1 MTTPDSARKFLVSVL
16 GFIRE
21 RKLLVA
27 AIAVVL
33 GVALSWLIHLPTGYS
48 GHAHPSQAISTDF
61 SSGFSVA
68 WEMTSKDLGVDE
80 PVVATTRV
88 DGVLVAVTGKKDGSS
103 KGATTFSGTL
113 IGIDPSGSTPTVLW
127 RHEFNSES
135 DTFFTWDDSI
145 IAGGETI
152 RASDG
157 TVTATWDTP
166 LPTTVGYDHDP
177 GSPRVV
183 LSPSSHPSWGAVAG
197 FIPVTWP
204 VVVTCTSI
212 YNSTTG
218 GRDEEP
224 SCTGWHKDG
233 TQAWNYALTRNADG
247 QTVHPT
253 VISTAN
259 SHLILWHYDND
270 HPYLDSFLSLTDGS
284 VTDLGVAFSGYLSI
298 DSIDATSNIYA
309 TSDGWLVYGSI
320 YAHFEDGDIAVLN
333 PDGSLREMMTLT
345 TNSLSW
351 STFITTT
358 CVDADGYTVRPTTE
372 QSLTALRTGRG
383 WTPMCYGV
391 ESNRPDSSTYALNGR
406 AFLAPDEDGTP
417 TDTHYKQGSFFSTDG
432 SLILGIQ
439 SIESDKKNSTKEEA
453 PALYYSRSGVKIA
466 SLSQVGARSAQPFY
480 DDLLIASPAHPDS
493 WLARQR
499 SFLGTYPHPDT
510 VLMGITPRRA
520 S

>member
-1 MTTPDSARKFLVSVL
+1 MTASDSARNFLVSVL

-33 GVALSWLIHLPTGYS
+33 GIGLSWLIHLPTGYS

-68 WEMTSKDLGVDE
+68 WEMTSKDLGVDG
-80 PVVATTRV
+80 PIAATTRV

-103 KGATTFSGTL
+103 KGATTSSGTL

-135 DTFFTWDDSI
+135 DTLFTWDDSI

-157 TVTATWDTP
+157 TVTATWDSP
-166 LPTTVGYDHDP
+166 LPTSVGYDHDL
-177 GSPRVV
+177 GSPRV
-183 LSPSSHPSWGAVAG
+183 LSPSRPSWGDGASFVP
-197 FIPVTWP
+197 ITSS

-212 YNSTTG
+212 DDSRSG
-218 GRDEEP
+218 DRDEGP

-233 TQAWNYALTRNADG
+233 TQAWNYAVTRNADRL
-247 QTVHPT
+247 TVQPT
-253 VISTAN
+253 GVATVDD
-259 SHLILWHYDND
+259 HLIVGHYEKNYDL
-270 HPYLDSFLSLTDGS
+270 YVDSFLSLVDGS
-284 VTDLGVAFSGYLSI
+284 VTDLGVAFSGRLSI
-298 DSIDATSNIYA
+298 DNVYA
-309 TSDGWLVYGSI
+309 TSDGWIINGMSYSQL
-320 YAHFEDGDIAVLN
+320 EDDDIAVLN
-333 PDGSLREMMTLT
+333 PDGSLRETMALT

-351 STFITTT
+351 RTLITTT
-358 CVDADGYTVRPTTE
+358 CTDTDGQAVQPTTE
-372 QSLTALRTGRG
+372 QALAALRTGHG
-383 WTPMCYGV
+383 WTPMC
-391 ESNRPDSSTYALNGR
+391 SNVVTSGSGSSIYALNGR
-406 AFLAPDEDGTP
+406 WFLAADEDGTP
-417 TDTHYKQGSFFSTDG
+417 TYTEYEQGSFFSTDG
-432 SLILGIQ
+432 SLIL
-439 SIESDKKNSTKEEA
+439 SVPKKSVVKDFDKDNIPT
-453 PALYYSRSGVKIA
+453 LHFTRSGKQVA

-480 DDLLIASPAHPDS
+480 DDLLIATPVPK
-493 WLARQR
+493 RNI
-499 SFLGTYPHPDT
+499 FLRYLGGYPHPDT

>member
-1 MTTPDSARKFLVSVL
+1 MTAPDSARKFLVSVL

-33 GVALSWLIHLPTGYS
+33 GIGLSWLIHLPTGYS

-68 WEMTSKDLGVDE
+68 WEMTSKDLGVDG

-113 IGIDPSGSTPTVLW
+113 IGIDPSGSAPAVLW

-135 DTFFTWDDSI
+135 DTLFTWDDSI

-166 LPTTVGYDHDP
+166 LPTTVGYDHDRN
-177 GSPRVV
+177 SPRVV
-183 LSPSSHPSWGAVAG
+183 FPRPSWGDGASFVP
-197 FIPVTWP
+197 ITSS
-204 VVVTCTSI
+204 VVVTCTPIDDSR
-212 YNSTTG
+212 SG
-218 GRDEEP
+218 DRDEGP

-233 TQAWNYALTRNADG
+233 TQAWNYAVTRNADRL
-247 QTVHPT
+247 TVQPT
-253 VISTAN
+253 GVATVDD
-259 SHLILWHYDND
+259 HLIVGHYEEAYD
-270 HPYLDSFLSLTDGS
+270 LRVDSFLSLVDGS
-284 VTDLGVAFSGYLSI
+284 VTDLGVAFSGHLSI
-298 DSIDATSNIYA
+298 DDVYA
-309 TSDGWLVYGSI
+309 TSDGWIINGMSYSQL
-320 YAHFEDGDIAVLN
+320 EDDDIAVLN

-345 TNSLSW
+345 TNALRWQTLSN
-351 STFITTT
+351 TM
-358 CVDADGYTVRPTTE
+358 CMDADGQAVQPTTE
-372 QSLTALRTGRG
+372 QALAALRTGHG
-383 WTPMCYGV
+383 WTPMC
-391 ESNRPDSSTYALNGR
+391 SNVVRSGPDSSIYALNGK

-417 TDTHYKQGSFFSTDG
+417 TDTNYEQGSFFSTDG
-432 SLILGIQ
+432 SLIL
-439 SIESDKKNSTKEEA
+439 SVPKKSVVKDFDKDDIPT
-453 PALYYSRSGVKIA
+453 LHFTRSGKQVA

-480 DDLLIASPAHPDS
+480 DDLLIATPVPK
-493 WLARQR
+493 RNI
-499 SFLGTYPHPDT
+499 FLRYLGGYPHPDT

-520 S
+520 G

>member
-1 MTTPDSARKFLVSVL
+1 MTAPDSARKFLVSVL

-33 GVALSWLIHLPTGYS
+33 GIGLSWLIHLPTGYS
-48 GHAHPSQAISTDF
+48 GRAHPSQAISTDF

-68 WEMTSKDLGVDE
+68 WEMTSKDLGVDG
-80 PVVATTRV
+80 PIAATTRV

-113 IGIDPSGSTPTVLW
+113 IGIDPSGSAPAVLW

-135 DTFFTWDDSI
+135 DTLFTWDDSI

-166 LPTTVGYDHDP
+166 LPTTVGYDHDRN
-177 GSPRVV
+177 SPRVV
-183 LSPSSHPSWGAVAG
+183 FPRPSWGDGASFVP
-197 FIPVTWP
+197 ITSS
-204 VVVTCTSI
+204 VVVTCTPIDDSR
-212 YNSTTG
+212 SG
-218 GRDEEP
+218 DRDEGP

-233 TQAWNYALTRNADG
+233 TQAWNYAVTRNADRL
-247 QTVHPT
+247 TVQPT
-253 VISTAN
+253 GVATVDD
-259 SHLILWHYDND
+259 HLIVGHYEEAYD
-270 HPYLDSFLSLTDGS
+270 LRVDSFLSLVDGS
-284 VTDLGVAFSGYLSI
+284 VTDLGVAFSGSLGI
-298 DSIDATSNIYA
+298 DNVYA
-309 TSDGWLVYGSI
+309 TSDGWIINGMSYSQL
-320 YAHFEDGDIAVLN
+320 EDDDIAVLN

-345 TNSLSW
+345 TNSLW
-351 STFITTT
+351 WRTLITTT
-358 CVDADGYTVRPTTE
+358 CVDTDGLAVLPTAE
-372 QSLTALRTGRG
+372 QALTALRTGHG
-383 WTPMCYGV
+383 WTPMC
-391 ESNRPDSSTYALNGR
+391 SNVVTSGSGSSIYALNGR
-406 AFLAPDEDGTP
+406 WFLAPNEDGTP
-417 TDTHYKQGSFFSTDG
+417 TYTEYEQGSFFSTDG

-439 SIESDKKNSTKEEA
+439 SIESDKKSSTKEDG
-453 PALYYSRSGVKIA
+453 PPLYYSQSGVKIA

-480 DDLLIASPAHPDS
+480 DDLLIATPVPK
-493 WLARQR
+493 RNI
-499 SFLGTYPHPDT
+499 FLRYLGGYPHPDT

>member
-1 MTTPDSARKFLVSVL
+1 MTAPDSARNFLVSVL

-33 GVALSWLIHLPTGYS
+33 GIGLSWLIHLPTGYS
-48 GHAHPSQAISTDF
+48 GRAHPSQTLSTDF

-68 WEMTSKDLGVDE
+68 WEMTSKDLGVDG
-80 PVVATTRV
+80 PIAATTRV

-135 DTFFTWDDSI
+135 DTLFTWDDSI

-166 LPTTVGYDHDP
+166 LPTTVGYDHDRN
-177 GSPRVV
+177 SPRV
-183 LSPSSHPSWGAVAG
+183 LSPSRPSWGDGASFVP
-197 FIPVTWP
+197 ITSS

-212 YNSTTG
+212 DDSRSGDRNEG
-218 GRDEEP
+218 P

-233 TQAWNYALTRNADG
+233 TQAWNYAVTRNADG
-247 QTVHPT
+247 QTVQPT
-253 VISTAN
+253 GVATVDD
-259 SHLILWHYDND
+259 HLIVGHYDND
-270 HPYLDSFLSLTDGS
+270 RLYVDSFLSLIDGS

-351 STFITTT
+351 RTFITTT

-391 ESNRPDSSTYALNGR
+391 EGNRADSSMYALNGR
-406 AFLAPDEDGTP
+406 RFLAADKDGTP
-417 TDTHYKQGSFFSTDG
+417 TYTDYEQGAFLSADG

-453 PALYYSRSGVKIA
+453 PALYYSRSGVTIA

-480 DDLLIASPAHPDS
+480 DDLLIATPVPK
-493 WLARQR
+493 RNI
-499 SFLGTYPHPDT
+499 FLRYLGGYPHPDT
-510 VLMGITPRRA
+510 VLMGITPKRA
-520 S
+520 G

>member
-1 MTTPDSARKFLVSVL
+1 MTASDSARNFLVSVL

-33 GVALSWLIHLPTGYS
+33 GIGLSWLIHLPTGYS

-68 WEMTSKDLGVDE
+68 WEMTSKDLGVDG

-103 KGATTFSGTL
+103 KGATTSSGTL

-135 DTFFTWDDSI
+135 DTLFTWDDSI

-157 TVTATWDTP
+157 TVTATWDSP
-166 LPTTVGYDHDP
+166 LPTTVGYDHDL
-177 GSPRVV
+177 GSPRV
-183 LSPSSHPSWGAVAG
+183 LSPSRPSWGDGASFVP
-197 FIPVTWP
+197 ITSS

-212 YNSTTG
+212 DDSRSG
-218 GRDEEP
+218 DRDEGP

-233 TQAWNYALTRNADG
+233 TQAWNYAVTRNADRL
-247 QTVHPT
+247 TVQPT
-253 VISTAN
+253 GVATVDD
-259 SHLILWHYDND
+259 HLIVGHYEKNYDL
-270 HPYLDSFLSLTDGS
+270 YVDSFLSLVDGS
-284 VTDLGVAFSGYLSI
+284 VTDLGVAFSGRLSI
-298 DSIDATSNIYA
+298 DNVYA
-309 TSDGWLVYGSI
+309 TSDGWIINGMSYSQL
-320 YAHFEDGDIAVLN
+320 EDDDIAVLN
-333 PDGSLREMMTLT
+333 PDGSLRETMALT

-351 STFITTT
+351 RTLITTT
-358 CVDADGYTVRPTTE
+358 CTDTDGQAVQPTTE
-372 QSLTALRTGRG
+372 QALAALRTGHG
-383 WTPMCYGV
+383 WTPMC
-391 ESNRPDSSTYALNGR
+391 SNVVTSGSGSSIYALNGR
-406 AFLAPDEDGTP
+406 WFLAADEDGTP
-417 TDTHYKQGSFFSTDG
+417 TYTEYEQGSFFSTDG
-432 SLILGIQ
+432 SLIL
-439 SIESDKKNSTKEEA
+439 SVPKKSVVKDFDKDNIPT
-453 PALYYSRSGVKIA
+453 LHFTRSGKQVA

-480 DDLLIASPAHPDS
+480 DDLLIATPVPK
-493 WLARQR
+493 RNI
-499 SFLGTYPHPDT
+499 FLRYLGGYPHPDT

>member
-1 MTTPDSARKFLVSVL
+1 MTAPDSARKFLVSTL
-16 GFIRE
+16 IFIRT
-21 RKLLVA
+21 RKLLVT
-27 AIAVVL
+27 ILVSGL
-33 GVALSWLIHLPTGYS
+33 GVTLSWLIHLPTGYS

-68 WEMTSKDLGVDE
+68 WEMTSKDLGVDG

-135 DTFFTWDDSI
+135 DTLFTWDDSI

-183 LSPSSHPSWGAVAG
+183 LSPSHPSWGAVAG

-284 VTDLGVAFSGYLSI
+284 VTDLGVAFSGHLPI
-298 DSIDATSNIYA
+298 DSIYATSEIYA
-309 TSDGWLVYGSI
+309 TSDGWLVNGMD
-320 YAHFEDGDIAVLN
+320 YAQFEDGDIAVLN

-351 STFITTT
+351 RTFITTT

-372 QSLTALRTGRG
+372 QALTALRTGQG

-391 ESNRPDSSTYALNGR
+391 ESNRPDSSIYALNGR
-406 AFLAPDEDGTP
+406 NFLAPDEDGIP
-417 TDTHYKQGSFFSTDG
+417 TDTHYEQGSFFSTDG
-432 SLILGIQ
+432 SLIL
-439 SIESDKKNSTKEEA
+439 SVPEKSVVKDFDEEEI
-453 PALYYSRSGVKIA
+453 PTLHFTRSGKQVA
-466 SLSQVGARSAQPFY
+466 SLSQVGARSAQLFY
-480 DDLLIASPAHPDS
+480 DDLLIATPVPE
-493 WLARQR
+493 RNV
-499 SFLGTYPHPDT
+499 FLRYLGGYPHPDT
-510 VLMGITPRRA
+510 VLMGITPKRA
-520 S
+520 G

>member
-1 MTTPDSARKFLVSVL
+1 MTAPDSARNFLVSVL

-21 RKLLVA
+21 RKLLVT

-33 GVALSWLIHLPTGYS
+33 GIGLSWLIHLPTGYS

-68 WEMTSKDLGVDE
+68 WEMTSKDLGVDG
-80 PVVATTRV
+80 PVVATSRV

-135 DTFFTWDDSI
+135 GTLFTWDDSI

-166 LPTTVGYDHDP
+166 LPTTVGYDHDR
-177 GSPRVV
+177 GSPRV
-183 LSPSSHPSWGAVAG
+183 LFPRPSWGDGGSFVP
-197 FIPVTWP
+197 ITSS
-204 VVVTCTSI
+204 VVVTCTPINDSRSGDR
-212 YNSTTG
+212 NEG
-218 GRDEEP
+218 P

-233 TQAWNYALTRNADG
+233 TQAWNYAVTRNADG
-247 QTVHPT
+247 QTVQPT
-253 VISTAN
+253 GVATVDD
-259 SHLILWHYDND
+259 HLIVGHYDND
-270 HPYLDSFLSLTDGS
+270 RLYVDSFLSLIDGS
-284 VTDLGVAFSGYLSI
+284 VTDLGVAFSGRLYV
-298 DSIDATSNIYA
+298 DSIYATSNTYA
-309 TSDGWLVYGSI
+309 TSDGWLVNGMND
-320 YAHFEDGDIAVLN
+320 AQPEDGDVTVLN

-345 TNSLSW
+345 TNSLW
-351 STFITTT
+351 WRTFITTT

-372 QSLTALRTGRG
+372 QSLTALRTGHG
-383 WTPMCYGV
+383 WTPMCYGA
-391 ESNRPDSSTYALNGR
+391 ESNRPDSSMYALNGKP
-406 AFLAPDEDGTP
+406 FLAPDEDGTP
-417 TDTHYKQGSFFSTDG
+417 TDTNYEQGSFFSTDG

-439 SIESDKKNSTKEEA
+439 SIKSDEKNSTKEEA
-453 PALYYSRSGVKIA
+453 PALYYSRSGVTIA

-480 DDLLIASPAHPDS
+480 DDLLIATPVP
-493 WLARQR
+493 QR
-499 SFLGTYPHPDT
+499 NFFLRYLGGYPHPDT
-510 VLMGITPRRA
+510 VLMGITPKRA
-520 S
+520 G

>member
-1 MTTPDSARKFLVSVL
+1 MTAPDSARNFLVSVL

-33 GVALSWLIHLPTGYS
+33 GIGLSWLIHLPTGYS

-68 WEMTSKDLGVDE
+68 WEMTSKDLGVDG

-135 DTFFTWDDSI
+135 GTLFTWDDSI

-166 LPTTVGYDHDP
+166 LPTTVGYDHDR
-177 GSPRVV
+177 GSPRV
-183 LSPSSHPSWGAVAG
+183 LFPRPSWGDGGSFVP
-197 FIPVTWP
+197 ITSS
-204 VVVTCTSI
+204 VVVTCTPINDSRSGDR
-212 YNSTTG
+212 NEG
-218 GRDEEP
+218 P

-233 TQAWNYALTRNADG
+233 TQAWNYAVTRNADG
-247 QTVHPT
+247 QTVKPT
-253 VISTAN
+253 GVATVDD
-259 SHLILWHYDND
+259 HLIVGHSENDYDL
-270 HPYLDSFLSLTDGS
+270 YVDSFLSLVDGS
-284 VTDLGVAFSGYLSI
+284 VTDLDVPFSGRISI
-298 DSIDATSNIYA
+298 DNVYA
-309 TSDGWLVYGSI
+309 TSDGWIINGMGYSQL
-320 YAHFEDGDIAVLN
+320 EDGDIAVLN
-333 PDGSLREMMTLT
+333 PDGSLREMVTLT
-345 TNSLSW
+345 TNSLQWQTLSN
-351 STFITTT
+351 TMCT
-358 CVDADGYTVRPTTE
+358 DADGQAVQPTTE
-372 QSLTALRTGRG
+372 QTLAALRTGHG
-383 WTPMCYGV
+383 WTPMC
-391 ESNRPDSSTYALNGR
+391 SNVVTSGSGSSIYALNGR
-406 AFLAPDEDGTP
+406 WFLAADEDGTP
-417 TDTHYKQGSFFSTDG
+417 TYTEYEQGSFFSTDG
-432 SLILGIQ
+432 SLIL
-439 SIESDKKNSTKEEA
+439 SVPKKSVVKDFDKDNIPT
-453 PALYYSRSGVKIA
+453 LHFTRSGKQVA

-480 DDLLIASPAHPDS
+480 DDLLIATPVPK
-493 WLARQR
+493 RNI
-499 SFLGTYPHPDT
+499 FLRYLGGYPHPDT

>member
-1 MTTPDSARKFLVSVL
+1 MTAPDSARKFLVSVL

-33 GVALSWLIHLPTGYS
+33 GIGLSWLIHLPTGYS

-68 WEMTSKDLGVDE
+68 WEMTSKDLGVDG
-80 PVVATTRV
+80 PIAATTRV

-113 IGIDPSGSTPTVLW
+113 IGIDPSGSAPAVLW

-135 DTFFTWDDSI
+135 DTLFTWDDSI

-166 LPTTVGYDHDP
+166 LPTTVGYDHDRN
-177 GSPRVV
+177 SPRVV
-183 LSPSSHPSWGAVAG
+183 FPRQSWGDGASFVP
-197 FIPVTWP
+197 ITSS
-204 VVVTCTSI
+204 VVVTCTPIDDSR
-212 YNSTTG
+212 SG
-218 GRDEEP
+218 DRDEGP

-233 TQAWNYALTRNADG
+233 TQAWNYAVTRNADRL
-247 QTVHPT
+247 TVQPT
-253 VISTAN
+253 GVATVDD
-259 SHLILWHYDND
+259 HLIVGHYEEAYD
-270 HPYLDSFLSLTDGS
+270 LRVDSFLSLVDGS
-284 VTDLGVAFSGYLSI
+284 VTDLDVPFSGSLGI
-298 DSIDATSNIYA
+298 DNVYA
-309 TSDGWLVYGSI
+309 TSDGWIINGMSYSQL
-320 YAHFEDGDIAVLN
+320 EDGDIAVLN

-345 TNSLSW
+345 TNALRWQTLSN
-351 STFITTT
+351 TM
-358 CVDADGYTVRPTTE
+358 CMDADGQAVQPTTE
-372 QSLTALRTGRG
+372 QALAALRTGHG
-383 WTPMCYGV
+383 WTPMC
-391 ESNRPDSSTYALNGR
+391 SNVVRSGPDSSIYALNGK

-417 TDTHYKQGSFFSTDG
+417 TDTNYEQGSFFSTDG
-432 SLILGIQ
+432 SLIL
-439 SIESDKKNSTKEEA
+439 SVPAKSVRKDFDEEEI
-453 PALYYSRSGVKIA
+453 PTLHFTSSGKQVA

-480 DDLLIASPAHPDS
+480 DDLLIATPVPK
-493 WLARQR
+493 RNI
-499 SFLGTYPHPDT
+499 FLRYLGGYPHPDT

>member
-1 MTTPDSARKFLVSVL
+1 MTAPDSARKFLVSVL

-33 GVALSWLIHLPTGYS
+33 GIGLSWLIHLPTGYS
-48 GHAHPSQAISTDF
+48 GRAHPSQAISTDF

-68 WEMTSKDLGVDE
+68 WEMTSKDLGVDG

-135 DTFFTWDDSI
+135 DTLFTWDDSI

-183 LSPSSHPSWGAVAG
+183 LSPSHPSWGAVAG

-259 SHLILWHYDND
+259 SHLIVWHYDND

-284 VTDLGVAFSGYLSI
+284 VTDLGVTFSGYLSI
-298 DSIDATSNIYA
+298 DSIDATSEIYA
-309 TSDGWLVYGSI
+309 TSDGWLVIGTI
-320 YAHFEDGDIAVLN
+320 YAQFEDGDIAVLN

-351 STFITTT
+351 RTFITTT

-372 QSLTALRTGRG
+372 QSLTALRTGHG
-383 WTPMCYGV
+383 WTPMCYGA
-391 ESNRPDSSTYALNGR
+391 ESNRPDSSIYALNGR

-417 TDTHYKQGSFFSTDG
+417 TDTNYKQGSFFSTDG
-432 SLILGIQ
+432 SLIL
-439 SIESDKKNSTKEEA
+439 SVPKKSVVKDFDKDDIPTLHFTS
-453 PALYYSRSGVKIA
+453 SGKQVA

-480 DDLLIASPAHPDS
+480 DDLLIATPVPE
-493 WLARQR
+493 RNV
-499 SFLGTYPHPDT
+499 FLRYLGGYPHPDT
-510 VLMGITPRRA
+510 VLMGITPKRA

>member
-1 MTTPDSARKFLVSVL
+1 MTAPDSARKFLVSVL

-33 GVALSWLIHLPTGYS
+33 GIGLSWLIHLPTGYS
-48 GHAHPSQAISTDF
+48 GRAHPSQALSTDF

-68 WEMTSKDLGVDE
+68 WEMTSKDLGVDG

-135 DTFFTWDDSI
+135 DTLFTWDDSI

-157 TVTATWDTP
+157 TVTATWDSP
-166 LPTTVGYDHDP
+166 LPTTVGYDHDL
-177 GSPRVV
+177 GSPRV
-183 LSPSSHPSWGAVAG
+183 LFPSRPSWRDGGSFVP
-197 FIPVTWP
+197 ITSS

-212 YNSTTG
+212 DDSRSG
-218 GRDEEP
+218 DRDEGP

-233 TQAWNYALTRNADG
+233 TQAWNYAVTRNADRL
-247 QTVHPT
+247 TVQPT
-253 VISTAN
+253 GVATVDD
-259 SHLILWHYDND
+259 HLIVGHYDND
-270 HPYLDSFLSLTDGS
+270 RLYVDSFLSLIDGS
-284 VTDLGVAFSGYLSI
+284 VTDLGVAFSGRLYV
-298 DSIDATSNIYA
+298 DSIYTTSNTYA
-309 TSDGWLVYGSI
+309 TSDGWLVNGMND
-320 YAHFEDGDIAVLN
+320 AQPEDGDVTVLN

-345 TNSLSW
+345 TNSLW
-351 STFITTT
+351 WRTFITTT
-358 CVDADGYTVRPTTE
+358 CVDADGQAVQPTTE
-372 QSLTALRTGRG
+372 QALAALRTGRG
-383 WTPMCYGV
+383 WTPMC
-391 ESNRPDSSTYALNGR
+391 SNVVTSGSGSSIYALNGR
-406 AFLAPDEDGTP
+406 WFLAADEDGTP
-417 TDTHYKQGSFFSTDG
+417 TYAEYEQGAFLSADG

-439 SIESDKKNSTKEEA
+439 SIKSDEKNSTKEEA
-453 PALYYSRSGVKIA
+453 PALYYSRSGVTIA

-480 DDLLIASPAHPDS
+480 DDLLIATPVP
-493 WLARQR
+493 QR
-499 SFLGTYPHPDT
+499 NFFLRYLGGYPHPDT
-510 VLMGITPRRA
+510 VLMGITPKRA
-520 S
+520 G

>member
-33 GVALSWLIHLPTGYS
+33 GIGLSWLIHLPTGYS

-68 WEMTSKDLGVDE
+68 WEMTSKDLGVDG
-80 PVVATTRV
+80 PIAATTRV

-135 DTFFTWDDSI
+135 DTLFTWDDSI

-183 LSPSSHPSWGAVAG
+183 LSPSHPSRGAVAS

-247 QTVHPT
+247 QTVKPT
-253 VISTAN
+253 GVATVDD
-259 SHLILWHYDND
+259 HLIVGHSENDYDL
-270 HPYLDSFLSLTDGS
+270 YVDSFLSLVDGS
-284 VTDLGVAFSGYLSI
+284 VTDLDVPFSGRISI
-298 DSIDATSNIYA
+298 DNVYA
-309 TSDGWLVYGSI
+309 TSDGWIINGMGYSQL
-320 YAHFEDGDIAVLN
+320 EDGDIAVLN
-333 PDGSLREMMTLT
+333 PDGSLREMVTLT
-345 TNSLSW
+345 TNSLW
-351 STFITTT
+351 WRTLITTT
-358 CVDADGYTVRPTTE
+358 CVDTDGLAVLPTAE
-372 QSLTALRTGRG
+372 QALTALRTGHG

-391 ESNRPDSSTYALNGR
+391 ESNRPDSRMYALNGR
-406 AFLAPDEDGTP
+406 KFLAPDEDGTP
-417 TDTHYKQGSFFSTDG
+417 TDTNYEQGSFFSTDG
-432 SLILGIQ
+432 SLIL
-439 SIESDKKNSTKEEA
+439 SVPAKSVRKDFDEEEI
-453 PALYYSRSGVKIA
+453 PTLHFTSSGKQVA

-480 DDLLIASPAHPDS
+480 DDLLIATPVPK
-493 WLARQR
+493 RNI
-499 SFLGTYPHPDT
+499 FLRYLGGYPHPDT

-520 S
+520 G

>member
-33 GVALSWLIHLPTGYS
+33 GIGLSWLIHLPTGYS

-68 WEMTSKDLGVDE
+68 WEMTSKDLGVDG

-135 DTFFTWDDSI
+135 DTLFTWDDSI

-166 LPTTVGYDHDP
+166 LPTTLGYDHDRN
-177 GSPRVV
+177 SPRV
-183 LSPSSHPSWGAVAG
+183 LFPSRPSWRDDASFVP
-197 FIPVTWP
+197 ITWP
-204 VVVTCTSI
+204 VIVTCTSI
-212 YNSTTG
+212 DNSTTG

-233 TQAWNYALTRNADG
+233 TQAWNYAVTRNADRL
-247 QTVHPT
+247 TVQPT
-253 VISTAN
+253 GVATVDD
-259 SHLILWHYDND
+259 HLIVGHYEKGYDL
-270 HPYLDSFLSLTDGS
+270 YVDSFLSLVDGS
-284 VTDLGVAFSGYLSI
+284 VTDLGVAFSGHLSI
-298 DSIDATSNIYA
+298 DDVYA
-309 TSDGWLVYGSI
+309 TSDGWIINGMSYSQL
-320 YAHFEDGDIAVLN
+320 EDDDIAVLN

-345 TNSLSW
+345 TNALRWQTLSN
-351 STFITTT
+351 TM
-358 CVDADGYTVRPTTE
+358 CMDADGQAVQPTTE
-372 QSLTALRTGRG
+372 QALAALRTGHG
-383 WTPMCYGV
+383 WTPMC
-391 ESNRPDSSTYALNGR
+391 SNVVRSGPDSTIYALNGK

-417 TDTHYKQGSFFSTDG
+417 TDTNYEQGSFFSTDG
-432 SLILGIQ
+432 SLIL
-439 SIESDKKNSTKEEA
+439 SVPKKSVVKDFDKDDIPT
-453 PALYYSRSGVKIA
+453 LHFTRSGKQVA

-480 DDLLIASPAHPDS
+480 DDLLIATPVPK
-493 WLARQR
+493 RNI
-499 SFLGTYPHPDT
+499 FLRYLGGYPHPDT
-510 VLMGITPRRA
+510 VLMGVTPKRA
-520 S
+520 G

>member
-1 MTTPDSARKFLVSVL
+1 MTAPDSARNFLVSVL

-33 GVALSWLIHLPTGYS
+33 GIGLSWLIHLPTGYS

-68 WEMTSKDLGVDE
+68 WEMTSKDLGVDG

-135 DTFFTWDDSI
+135 GTLFTWDDSI

-166 LPTTVGYDHDP
+166 LPTTVGYDHDR
-177 GSPRVV
+177 GSPRV
-183 LSPSSHPSWGAVAG
+183 LFPRPSWGDGGSFVP
-197 FIPVTWP
+197 ITSS
-204 VVVTCTSI
+204 VVVTCTPINDSRSGDR
-212 YNSTTG
+212 NEG
-218 GRDEEP
+218 P

-233 TQAWNYALTRNADG
+233 TQAWNYAVTRNADG
-247 QTVHPT
+247 QTVKPT
-253 VISTAN
+253 GVATVDD
-259 SHLILWHYDND
+259 HLIVGHSENDYDL
-270 HPYLDSFLSLTDGS
+270 YVDSFLSLVDGS
-284 VTDLGVAFSGYLSI
+284 VTDLDVPFSGRVSI
-298 DSIDATSNIYA
+298 DNVYA
-309 TSDGWLVYGSI
+309 TSDGWIINGMGYSQL
-320 YAHFEDGDIAVLN
+320 EDGDIAVLN
-333 PDGSLREMMTLT
+333 PDGSLREMVTLT
-345 TNSLSW
+345 TNSLGW
-351 STFITTT
+351 RTLITTT
-358 CVDADGYTVRPTTE
+358 CTDTDGLAVLPTAE
-372 QSLTALRTGRG
+372 QALTALRTGHG
-383 WTPMCYGV
+383 WTPMCSGIV
-391 ESNRPDSSTYALNGR
+391 TPRSGSDLTTLNGR
-406 AFLAPDEDGTP
+406 SFLAADKDGTP
-417 TDTHYKQGSFFSTDG
+417 TYTDYEQGAFLSADG

-466 SLSQVGARSAQPFY
+466 SLSQVGARTAQPFY
-480 DDLLIASPAHPDS
+480 DDLLIATPVP
-493 WLARQR
+493 QR
-499 SFLGTYPHPDT
+499 NFFLRYLGGYPHPDT

>member
-1 MTTPDSARKFLVSVL
+1 MTAPDSARKFLVSTL
-16 GFIRE
+16 IFIRT
-21 RKLLVA
+21 RKLLVT
-27 AIAVVL
+27 ILVSGL

-61 SSGFSVA
+61 SSGFSAA
-68 WEMTSKDLGVDE
+68 WEMTSKDLGVTA
-80 PVVATTRV
+80 PVVASTRV
-88 DGVLVAVTGKKDGSS
+88 GEVLVVLAAEESKSS
-103 KGATTFSGTL
+103 NSQEPIPATL

-127 RHEFNSES
+127 HHELKSPS
-135 DTFFTWDDSI
+135 RTLFTWDDSI
-145 IAGGETI
+145 IADGETI

-157 TVTATWDTP
+157 VVTATWDSP
-166 LPTTVGYDHDP
+166 LPSTVGYEEDL

-183 LSPSSHPSWGAVAG
+183 LSPSHPSRGAVAS

-351 STFITTT
+351 RTFITTT
-358 CVDADGYTVRPTTE
+358 CVNADGYTVRPTTE
-372 QSLTALRTGRG
+372 QSLTALRTGHG
-383 WTPMCYGV
+383 WTPMCYGA
-391 ESNRPDSSTYALNGR
+391 ESNRPDSSMYALNGKP
-406 AFLAPDEDGTP
+406 FLAPDEDGTP
-417 TDTHYKQGSFFSTDG
+417 TDTNYEQGSFFSTDG
-432 SLILGIQ
+432 SLIL
-439 SIESDKKNSTKEEA
+439 SVPAKSVMKDFDKDDIPTLHFTS
-453 PALYYSRSGVKIA
+453 SGKQVA
-466 SLSQVGARSAQPFY
+466 SLSQVGAKSAQPFY
-480 DDLLIASPAHPDS
+480 DDLLIATPVPK
-493 WLARQR
+493 RNV
-499 SFLGTYPHPDT
+499 FLRYLGGYPHPDT